1 MDTNIDTGY
10 DRSTDVDSP
19 ISESAWQQALYWL
32 ERADGLIITAGAGM
46 GVDSGLPDFRGNE
59 GLWRAYPAL
68 RQSRL
73 EFTRIASPA
82 AFRREPELAWGF
94 YGHRLE
100 LYRKTTPHEG
110 FAILRRWADR
120 VAQGAFVYT
129 SNVDGQFKKAGF
141 LADRILECHGTLHW
155 LQCMEVCR
163 DALWT
168 ADGWVPEV
176 DATACRL
183 LSPLPTCPA
192 CGALARPN
200 VLMFNDGDWV
210 STRTDHQQQRLET
223 WLSGVSQPV
232 VVELG
237 AGTAVPTVRW
247 FGSMLNVPLIRI
259 NLRESEIS
267 KGQGVGLAGRAL
279 EVLSELDRRWNKEGT
294 VA

>member
-100 LYRKTTPHEG
+100 LYRKT
-110 FAILRRWADR
+110 
-120 VAQGAFVYT
+120 
-129 SNVDGQFKKAGF
+129 
-141 LADRILECHGTLHW
+141 
-155 LQCMEVCR
+155 
-163 DALWT
+163 
-168 ADGWVPEV
+168 
-176 DATACRL
+176 
-183 LSPLPTCPA
+183 
-192 CGALARPN
+192 
-200 VLMFNDGDWV
+200 
-210 STRTDHQQQRLET
+210 
-223 WLSGVSQPV
+223 
-232 VVELG
+232 
-237 AGTAVPTVRW
+237 
-247 FGSMLNVPLIRI
+247 
-259 NLRESEIS
+259 
-267 KGQGVGLAGRAL
+267 
-279 EVLSELDRRWNKEGT
+279 
-294 VA
+294 